1 MNEGKINKHM
11 NLIITIVIILIQEEK
26 KKDQIKDSFDGLKML
41 IKDEVYN

>member
-11 NLIITIVIILIQEEK
+11 NLIITIVIILIQGK

>member
-26 KKDQIKDSFDGLKML
+26 KEGSNKGFIWWLKDVNQRWSI
-41 IKDEVYN
+41 